1 MQVIPSRVERM
12 REMKDEQII
21 ALRSVHRFAQ
31 AHLREYTGANVKP
44 VPPSAADFAIVSA
57 ILKEYGEDG

>member
-1 MQVIPSRVERM
+1 
-12 REMKDEQII
+12 MKDEQII

-57 ILKEYGEDG
+57 MLKEYGEDG